1 MKMDYFEFVEQLKRE
16 IRKFTGL
23 TEKEVYFKKD
33 TDYPPTEGDRLCV
46 AYHVWESN
54 KEVFALYTESLY
66 EAFCNGSSL
75 EEVVREIEAQY
86 KEIIGSGSAEIIE
99 QMEEYQKICSYLF
112 VRLLNV
118 ENHEKELQEAVYR
131 QIEDIA
137 ITLYL
142 DLGKVNE
149 EKISMKIPKALLER
163 WGIHEREVL
172 DHALENTKNLM
183 PPRLIDLSKLL
194 LSAGGYNGEAFMDQE
209 TGFLFDEAW
218 HGVCLTNISRVNG
231 ASAVFLPGVA
241 ERLAELIGSGFY
253 VVFTSIHEAMIHD
266 DRNITREA
274 LAPILSS
281 TLQECVSEEDFL
293 TRKIGHYHPETGE
306 FSWE

>member
-99 QMEEYQKICSYLF
+99 QMEEYQKICSHLF

-253 VVFTSIHEAMIHD
+253 VVFTSIHEAIACIN
-266 DRNITREA
+266 R
-274 LAPILSS
+274 
-281 TLQECVSEEDFL
+281 Q
-293 TRKIGHYHPETGE
+293 
-306 FSWE
+306 